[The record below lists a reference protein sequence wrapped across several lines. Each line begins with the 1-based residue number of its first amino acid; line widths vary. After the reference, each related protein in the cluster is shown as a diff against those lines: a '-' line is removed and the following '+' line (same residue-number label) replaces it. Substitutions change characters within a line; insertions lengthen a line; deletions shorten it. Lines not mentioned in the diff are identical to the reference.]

1 MRFLPPYLLGVI
13 NSFTFFFFFYCRYR
27 KPSYLSQ
34 VLLWMVH
41 GKQWS
46 KQGVKSLDTYFQISY
61 FYIWMFT
68 PGLPVFFARVC
79 FIYNHHNLKQNLP
92 NSTSPSIP
100 HFSIL
105 NNNLHTKCQS
115 VFCFVLFCFYF
126 TILYWFCH
134 ISTSHYW
141 AYTPRKPELKKT
153 LVPQCSL

>member
-1 MRFLPPYLLGVI
+1 
-13 NSFTFFFFFYCRYR
+13 
-27 KPSYLSQ
+27 
-34 VLLWMVH
+34 MVH

-61 FYIWMFT
+61 LYIWMFT

-79 FIYNHHNLKQNLP
+79 FIYTHHNLKKNLP
-92 NSTSPSIP
+92 NSISPSIP

-115 VFCFVLFCFYF
+115 VFVCLFVFYF
-126 TILYWFCH
+126 AIWYWFCH
-134 ISTSHYW
+134 TFISHYW

-153 LVPQCSL
+153 HVHQSLLPHYLQQLGHGNLHVPQQMNR